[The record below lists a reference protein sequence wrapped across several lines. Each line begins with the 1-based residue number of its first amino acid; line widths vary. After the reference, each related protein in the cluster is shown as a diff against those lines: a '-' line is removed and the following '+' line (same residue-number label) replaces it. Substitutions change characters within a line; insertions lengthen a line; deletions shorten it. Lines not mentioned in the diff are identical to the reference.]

1 MEDVVDE
8 IQNTVSPDDK
18 RSSLVGEPAA
28 GIGAEQRVEQV
39 RDEAEEIQGEKERP
53 MGLINNSIST
63 IGSVT
68 GGDDEEK
75 NGSGGLSGEERN
87 IEEEKESG
95 GPINHLISNLV
106 SPILSPRVREFS
118 NKRKADEF
126 ESESKQEDKR
136 GDGLPSKSVEEF
148 GGSSGGDGGIL
159 KGLISN
165 IFHQDQDPGVIGGEE
180 RKVKDVNQGAEQV
193 KSERGGG
200 LVESLVSSLPTP
212 LAEDAAP
219 ATDEASILI
228 HSIVHE

>member
-1 MEDVVDE
+1 MDE

-28 GIGAEQRVEQV
+28 GIGAEQRV

-53 MGLINNSIST
+53 TGLINNSIST

-75 NGSGGLSGEERN
+75 NRSGGLSGEERN
-87 IEEEKESG
+87 IEGERESG

-106 SPILSPRVREFS
+106 SPILSPRVRESS
-118 NKRKADEF
+118 NKRKADEL

-148 GGSSGGDGGIL
+148 GGSSGGDGGIF

-165 IFHQDQDPGVIGGEE
+165 IFHQDQDPGVKE

-193 KSERGGG
+193 KSESGGG